1 MAINNWNV
9 DFFGIGDLYY
19 GLVLGIWIGH
29 WDFGLGLGIL
39 NRIRDWGMRLGIGD
53 EDWRLALG
61 LLMEIGIWIWD

>member
-39 NRIRDWGMRLGIGD
+39 EQDQGLGNEIGD
-53 EDWRLALG
+53 EDVRLALG
-61 LLMEIGIWIWD
+61 LLMGIGIWIWD